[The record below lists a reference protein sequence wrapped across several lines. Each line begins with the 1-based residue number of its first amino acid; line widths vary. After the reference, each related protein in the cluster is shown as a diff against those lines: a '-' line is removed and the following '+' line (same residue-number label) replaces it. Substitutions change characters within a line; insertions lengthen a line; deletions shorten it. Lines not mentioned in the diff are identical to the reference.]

1 MTARTD
7 TPGYKLTASPMATQT
22 QLRLTQRLPYTV
34 AADPLMAQL
43 VVYALRTRLMN
54 NLRTARGWS
63 YEIYPFRVETT
74 RGYAAMRLT
83 IPVQTDKTAEAIKE
97 VIAEIEKL
105 RTEPVTP
112 EFLASIRS
120 YVESN
125 ELTAGLGSLERMNAQ
140 LLELARNDLP
150 PSYYADA
157 IRRLAAATPA
167 DLLAAAKQL
176 LDPASLSWNI
186 TGEPTALQR
195 ELAELGLNK

>member
-1 MTARTD
+1 
-7 TPGYKLTASPMATQT
+7 
-22 QLRLTQRLPYTV
+22 
-34 AADPLMAQL
+34 MAQL

-83 IPVQTDKTAEAIKE
+83 IPVQTDKTAEAIQE
-97 VIAEIEKL
+97 VVAEIEKL

-120 YVESN
+120 YVESS
-125 ELTAGLGSLERMNAQ
+125 EVTAGLGSLERMNAQ
-140 LLELARNDLP
+140 LLDLARNDLP
-150 PSYYADA
+150 ASYYTDA
-157 IRRLAAATPA
+157 AARLAAATPA

-176 LDPASLSWNI
+176 LDPASLSWHI

-195 ELAELGLNK
+195 ELAELGVK